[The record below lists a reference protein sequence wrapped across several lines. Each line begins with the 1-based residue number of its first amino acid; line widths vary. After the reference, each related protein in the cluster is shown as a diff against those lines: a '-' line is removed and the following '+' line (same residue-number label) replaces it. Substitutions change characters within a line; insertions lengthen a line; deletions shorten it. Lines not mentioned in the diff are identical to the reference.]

1 MKHDAV
7 ALDHGPTGGMLGL
20 VAGLVSLPTVQDGT
34 QALLSGWALAFIL
47 VGALGL
53 LLLLVLVL
61 AWQIARR
68 RRRLSAAMAP
78 AEPDTTPEAPPA
90 PAGPAAWGALW
101 VRQPGA
107 PVQVFPLTEPAI
119 SIGRDPDSG
128 LWLDDGLLSERHAEL
143 RHEAGAGILYDLG
156 SSGGIS
162 VNHAQIT
169 GSRRLS
175 PGDVIHLGQTELVYR
190 PPSRAAGSGGR
201 LVTTGGHS
209 EPSDFDLFTRRE
221 LYLGQSSSCD
231 IVIEGDPG
239 VSRRH
244 ALLQR
249 TAGGHEIVDLESG
262 TGVLVNGRPV
272 SRAHLRPGDQ
282 IRLGATEFLYER

>member
-1 MKHDAV
+1 MQYDLLQ
-7 ALDHGPTGGMLGL
+7 LDHGPSAGGLT
-20 VAGLVSLPTVQDGT
+20 AAVQPLFQQGT
-34 QALLSGWALAFIL
+34 QSLLSGWALGFIL
-47 VGALGL
+47 AGALGL
-53 LLLLVLVL
+53 LLLLVLIL

-68 RRRLSAAMAP
+68 RRGLSAGMAP
-78 AEPDTTPEAPPA
+78 AEPETTFEAPPA
-90 PAGPAAWGALW
+90 PAEPTAWGALW
-101 VRQPGA
+101 VRQPDS
-107 PVQVFPLTEPAI
+107 PVQVFPLTEPTV
-119 SIGRDPDSG
+119 SIGRDPASG
-128 LWLDDGLLSERHAEL
+128 LCLADDLLSERHAEL
-143 RHEAGAGILYDLG
+143 RHEAGAAVLYDLG
-156 SSGGIS
+156 SPGGTS
-162 VNHAQIT
+162 VNHAPIA

-190 PPSRAAGSGGR
+190 PPSRATVSSGR

-209 EPSDFDLFTRRE
+209 EPSVVDLSTRRE

-244 ALLQR
+244 ACLQR
-249 TAGGHEIVDLESG
+249 TAGGHEIVALEST
-262 TGVLVNGRPV
+262 TGVLVNGRAV